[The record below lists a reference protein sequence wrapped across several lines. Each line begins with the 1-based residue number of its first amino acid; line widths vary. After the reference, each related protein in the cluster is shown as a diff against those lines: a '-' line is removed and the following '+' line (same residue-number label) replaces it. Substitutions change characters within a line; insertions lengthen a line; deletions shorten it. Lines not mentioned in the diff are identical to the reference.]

1 VKEISV
7 SARYAK
13 ALFIVTEK
21 RKETARALDDMRVLR
36 DVLKPGSRVSN
47 FLASPQV
54 RLPDKR
60 NVLRKGFEGKA
71 LPTVIVFV
79 DLLLRKRRL
88 KDFTTVVEEF
98 EALVEHAMG
107 VKRALVV
114 SAVPLHA
121 DESRRLHETLER
133 YTRSHV
139 KLTSDV
145 DPSLLGGAL
154 VRIGDRVVDRSVR
167 TLLEAIS
174 QQLHE
179 VTV

>member
-1 VKEISV
+1 MKETSV

-21 RKETARALDDMRVLR
+21 RKETARALDDMRALREVLES
-36 DVLKPGSRVSN
+36 GSRASN

-60 NVLRKGFEGKA
+60 NVLRKGFEGKV
-71 LPTVIVFV
+71 LPMVVVFV

-88 KDFTTVVEEF
+88 KDFAIIVDEF

-107 VKRALVV
+107 IKRAHLV
-114 SAVPLHA
+114 SAVPLET

-133 YTRSHV
+133 YTKSHI
-139 KLTSDV
+139 KLTSEV
-145 DPSLLGGAL
+145 DASLLGGAL

-167 TLLEAIS
+167 TLIEAIGK
-174 QQLHE
+174 QLHE